1 MGTGC
6 CRGFCCC
13 CDSEVISPGFQPV
26 VTRVKSPAIQREY
39 SSNSPFTNI
48 YFYTSNPM
56 KLIEGYEDEP
66 LVSLEEALRPFDD
79 KIDQLSYY
87 IKEAKTKCHYPSEH
101 SLTRDESAAI
111 YIYTMK
117 WGHGYESLYDHL
129 QAAWK
134 SEDRSEL
141 KPWFKYLRL
150 FKSAFDKLPD
160 AKTEIW
166 QGNLFD
172 KMLTEKLSSNSLY
185 SSMGLCSSSEKE
197 VKEYL
202 EKDGVKQMLL
212 VAYKN
217 VDGKLM
223 TDYTAG
229 NSNQV
234 LVFPGMKLGVSNR
247 EIYDT
252 NGSLIFHLTGPTS
265 KYHCC

>member
-1 MGTGC
+1 
-6 CRGFCCC
+6 
-13 CDSEVISPGFQPV
+13 
-26 VTRVKSPAIQREY
+26 
-39 SSNSPFTNI
+39 
-48 YFYTSNPM
+48 M
-56 KLIEGYEDEP
+56 KLIEGYQDEP
-66 LVSLEEALRPFDD
+66 LVSLEEALQTFDD
-79 KIDQLSYY
+79 EIDQLSHY
-87 IKEAKTKCHYPSEH
+87 IKEAKEKFPYPSKH
-101 SLTRDESAAI
+101 NLSSDESAAI
-111 YIYTMK
+111 YIYTNK
-117 WGHGYESLYDHL
+117 WGHGCLYDRL
-129 QAAWK
+129 QEAWE

-166 QGNLFD
+166 QGKSFD
-172 KMLTEKLSSNSLY
+172 KTLTEQLSSKSPLLFT
-185 SSMGLCSSSEKE
+185 SMGLCSSSEKE

-202 EKDGVKQMLL
+202 EKDGVKQMLI

-234 LVFPGMKLGVSNR
+234 LVFPGIKLGVSKC
-247 EIYDT
+247 EMYGT
-252 NGSLIFHLTGPTS
+252 NVSLIFHLTGPTS